1 MSEVKTNLYPQS
13 VKGGGKGSQAYSKSM
28 RVLRAEVISGGTG
41 LLLASF
47 IMGHLVLESSI
58 LMGKETYE
66 IVAEFMEKTLPIAQ
80 VSIFVVTIAFFFHF
94 VYASRKIPA
103 RLAERRMMM
112 ELGLSIKKASGRWNQ
127 PNNDIKQK
135 RHRETSLW
143 LWQVRTGMTVLA
155 LGAFHLFLVMWNLF
169 TDMGFA
175 DAHGFTAQISTSRV
189 ESGLWILYILLGFTV
204 VTHMAIG
211 LYRLAVKWISDTRL
225 NRKTAYIIC
234 LILFTVYLILN
245 IAAVLGLAGKFSLI

>member
-1 MSEVKTNLYPQS
+1 MNEVKTNLYPQS
-13 VKGGGKGSQAYSKSM
+13 VRGGGKGSQAYSKSM

-58 LMGKETYE
+58 LLGKETYE
-66 IVAEFMEKTLPIAQ
+66 AVAGFMEKTLPIAQ
-80 VSIFVVTIAFFFHF
+80 VSLFIVIIAFFLHF
-94 VYASRKIPA
+94 IYAGRKVPGM
-103 RLAERRMMM
+103 LAERRRMM
-112 ELGLSIKKASGRWNQ
+112 ELGLSIKKASGRWDQ
-127 PNNDIKQK
+127 PKSDIKK
-135 RHRETSLW
+135 RRHRETSLW

-175 DAHGFTAQISTSRV
+175 DTSGFTARISTGRV
-189 ESGLWILYILLGFTV
+189 ESGLWVLYIILGFTV
-204 VTHMAIG
+204 VTHMTIG
-211 LYRLAVKWISDTRL
+211 LYRFAVKWISDTRL

-234 LILFTVYLILN
+234 LLLFIIYAILN
-245 IAAVLGLAGKFSLI
+245 IAAVLGLAGRFSLV